1 MFRQELFRWCIHP
14 TKVEL
19 GLAINFASARN
30 AQQKATNGERFC
42 ATRYSDEMNKT
53 RPVD

>member
-19 GLAINFASARN
+19 GLAINFARRKKRTTKGN
-30 AQQKATNGERFC
+30 ER
-42 ATRYSDEMNKT
+42 
-53 RPVD
+53 